1 MLITLFNIF
10 KVFSETFKNLMEIIP
25 LSDESEVVDITDT
38 LFVESQFQYS
48 SQGKTLI
55 GFCTIHLSQDMIH
68 MTIEPVINVD
78 VLVPLI
84 SYSIS
89 EDIMQSIESIIAR
102 RGLKDMQL
110 MYNIDKNEFIKYCQ
124 PE

>member
-48 SQGKTLI
+48 SQGKILI

-89 EDIMQSIESIIAR
+89 EDIMQSIESIITR